1 MKSKLSSNPGWRSR
15 CLCWLAQCHPKLSHL
30 TRRAPALLLALVLPA
45 LAVATTAQAAAPAF
59 GARLVARP
67 LTPGDIGKYGLPT
80 GTETSGGISN
90 VGIGTP
96 VYLEVQLTN
105 TINAT
110 NVLSVTWS
118 LANLPVGSK
127 AFLTNSPLG
136 LNIPVYGPSDQLVY
150 QAVSRALLRPDIAG
164 NAVNAE
170 RYTVVATVN
179 TLGYGI
185 TNLSYTFTAGYY
197 LGVATCTL
205 CHSGGEIAQSIVPS
219 WQTTAHSMIFT
230 QGINGQLGSYSQSC
244 LQCHTVGYDT
254 NVASAPDEG
263 FYSVSKQLGWTFPTV
278 LTNTNFAYIQAY
290 YPQLANL
297 ANIQCE
303 NCHGPGSQHAYSLGN
318 TNLIAVTVETG
329 DCNQCHD
336 DPTHHIY
343 GTEWYAS
350 SHAVTTRI
358 PSGAGR
364 DYCVGCHT
372 STGFI
377 NRIASGLPTTFP
389 PADTSYS
396 ALGCQACHEPHGITT
411 PTNNPHLLRILS
423 NVTMPDGTVVTNAG
437 EGALCIQCHHNRD
450 GSVTAILADYP
461 VGSND
466 WAGGSSFGPHDGPQ
480 GDMFEGVNA
489 YTYGLA
495 IPSSA
500 HRNSVSNSCVGCHM
514 QTIASTD
521 PGLYLSGGH
530 TWEMSYMATNAGI
543 ATKVE
548 QTAVCAQCHGQIASF
563 DFPIQDNNGV
573 IQGVQTSTQQL
584 LNQLST
590 LLPNASGVNDGLVK
604 TSLSVKTNWTQQQ
617 LEAAYNW
624 EFVSSDGSLGVHNYP
639 YASGLLKASIANL
652 TGISV
657 PGGLPD
663 AWAIEYFGSATN
675 VNAAPD
681 ADPAGDGIPN
691 WLKYALG
698 LNPLVKG
705 LTVPGGVVYADGSEI
720 GGSNTNSVKIYT
732 AAEVAFNTVPGETYQ
747 IQEVASLSGGWQTIS
762 SNIPGTGASYSYL
775 TPTRNNV
782 QQFFRV
788 LQSP

>member
-1 MKSKLSSNPGWRSR
+1 MKTNPSSDPGCPPRR
-15 CLCWLAQCHPKLSHL
+15 QRWLALPHPKLSAL
-30 TRRAPALLLALVLPA
+30 ASRTPAFLLALVLPA
-45 LAVATTAQAAAPAF
+45 LAAAGVAQAANPIF

-67 LTPGDIGKYGLPT
+67 LTPGDITKYALPS
-80 GTETSGGISN
+80 GTETAGGISN
-90 VGIGTP
+90 VGVGTP

-105 TINAT
+105 TIAAS

-118 LANLPVGSK
+118 LTNLPVGSR
-127 AFLTNSPLG
+127 AYLTNSPLG
-136 LNIPVYGPSDQLVY
+136 ANVPLYGPSDQLVY
-150 QAVSRALLRPDIAG
+150 QVVSRQLLRPDIAG
-164 NAVNAE
+164 NAVSAE
-170 RYTVVATVN
+170 QYTVVATVN
-179 TLGYGI
+179 TYGYGI

-197 LGVATCTL
+197 LGVETCSL
-205 CHSGGEIAQSIVPS
+205 CHSGGEIASNIVPS

-230 QGINGQLGSYSQSC
+230 QGIDGVLGSYSKSC

-254 NVASAPDEG
+254 NATSLPDQG
-263 FYSVSKQLGWTFPTV
+263 FYAVAQQLGWTFPTN
-278 LTNTNFAYIQAY
+278 LASTNFAYIQAH

-318 TNLIAVTVETG
+318 TNLIAVTLETG

-336 DPTHHIY
+336 APSHHIY

-358 PSGAGR
+358 PSGSGR

-377 NRIASGLPTTFP
+377 NRLASGLPTTVP
-389 PADTSYS
+389 PADTTYNPI
-396 ALGCQACHEPHGITT
+396 GCQACHEPHGITV
-411 PTNNPHLLRILS
+411 PTNNPHLIREMAS
-423 NVTMPDGTVVTNAG
+423 VTMPDGTVVTNAG
-437 EGALCIQCHHNRD
+437 EGALCIQCHHNRN
-450 GSVTAILADYP
+450 GSVTTILANYP
-461 VGSND
+461 IGSND

-500 HRNSVSNSCVGCHM
+500 HRNSVTNSCVGCHM
-514 QTIASTD
+514 QAIASTD

-530 TWEMSYMATNAGI
+530 TWEMSYLSTNLGATN
-543 ATKVE
+543 KVE
-548 QTAVCAQCHGQIASF
+548 QTGVCAQCHGQIASF
-563 DFPIQDNNGV
+563 DFPVQDNNGV
-573 IQGVQTSTQQL
+573 IQGVQTSTQGL

-590 LLPNASGVNDGLVK
+590 LLPNSSGVIDGLVK

-624 EFVSSDGSLGVHNYP
+624 EFVANDGSLGVHNYP

-657 PGGLPD
+657 AGGLPD
-663 AWAIEYFGSATN
+663 AWAIEYFGSPTN
-675 VNAAPD
+675 ANAAPN

-705 LTVPGGVVYADGSEI
+705 AVVPGGVVYADGSEL
-720 GGSNTNSVKIYT
+720 GGNGTNSVKIYT

-747 IQEVASLSGGWQTIS
+747 IQEVTALSGSWQTIS
-762 SNIPGTGASYSYL
+762 TNIPGTGASYSYL
-775 TPTRNNV
+775 TPTRNNT